1 MKPRCLRRAS
11 AVFALLLPV
20 TIHAQTVE
28 PTQVYGEEIEVRVI
42 NIDVMVTDRDG
53 NPVKNLRREDFEL
66 YENGERV
73 DIKYFSRIDDGRLAD
88 DASPS
93 GEPAPVLTKEDLDA
107 LRTPVT
113 WVIFVDQTNAHPTKR
128 NQALRQLYDFMKRAG
143 TPGDKGVVAAMDGVS
158 FRVRQNPTDNW
169 GDVLT
174 SIEKLQTERV
184 NPGTTVTSAA
194 GIRRDIKNADP
205 RDREIEFIVKD
216 IGNRISYVMQEEA
229 QRTRNAL
236 QALGSLLDVLARVDG
251 RVAFVYVG
259 GGFNTL
265 PGSELTEAW
274 RSYFA
279 EYVGWQGAPRSEDF
293 KIALDQEV
301 LKLFHRLAAAR
312 ITLYSIHVGDSGGSS
327 RAEDPGIVPRL
338 SNAAMRATESA
349 SLGERAAM
357 NEFTSAREIAESTGG
372 MFFTSNPGLSDRL
385 NAVRNDLNHYYSLG
399 YTPGGAPGRVRS
411 IKVRVK
417 QDVATVRHRQAVR
430 ERTKK
435 EREDGAAVASLV
447 QPKRM
452 IVHGAAA
459 SGAGATPAAPVSSR
473 AAAINPLGV
482 ELEADRPRRASSG
495 RDHVLPFR
503 FKLPL
508 DSLRFIPTGRAQRAD
523 LSMHFSLVGP
533 DGTVWPI
540 ETREQSLEIPNT
552 ELSAPDPSSATSYA
566 WHLDLSPLRV
576 KAGIPV
582 MADGMRLVVS
592 VEDRIAQTRSLIAV
606 PVPGGNQ

>member
-1 MKPRCLRRAS
+1 
-11 AVFALLLPV
+11 
-20 TIHAQTVE
+20 
-28 PTQVYGEEIEVRVI
+28 
-42 NIDVMVTDRDG
+42 MVTDRDG
-53 NPVKNLRREDFEL
+53 NPVKNLRRDDFEL

-73 DIKYFSRIDDGRLAD
+73 DVKYFSRIDDGRLAGEP
-88 DASPS
+88 SPA
-93 GEPAPVLTKEDLDA
+93 GAPAPVLTKEDLDA
-107 LRTPVT
+107 IRTPVT
-113 WVIFVDQTNAHPTKR
+113 WVVFVDQTNAHPTKR

-143 TPGDKGVVAAMDGVS
+143 TPGDKGVVAAMDGVA
-158 FRVRQNPTDNW
+158 FRIRQNPTDNW
-169 GDVLT
+169 DQVLT
-174 SIEKLQTERV
+174 SIEKLQTERM
-184 NPGTTVTSAA
+184 NPGSTATAAA
-194 GIRRDIKNADP
+194 GIRRDIKTADP
-205 RDREIEFIVKD
+205 RDREIEFVAKD

-236 QALGSLLDVLARVDG
+236 QALGSLLEVLSRVDG

-259 GGFNTL
+259 AGFNTL

-293 KIALDQEV
+293 KIALDQAV

-312 ITLYSIHVGDSGGSS
+312 ITLYAIHVGDSGGSS

-338 SNAAMRATESA
+338 SNASMRATESA

-372 MFFTSNPGLSDRL
+372 LFFTSNPGLSGRL
-385 NAVRNDLNHYYSLG
+385 DAVKNDLNHYYSLG
-399 YTPGGAPGRVRS
+399 YTPAGQPGRIRN

-417 QDVATVRHRQAVR
+417 QDVAGLRYRQAVR
-430 ERTKK
+430 EPTKK
-435 EREDGAAVASLV
+435 EREDGAIVASLV

-452 IVHGAAA
+452 VVQGNAA
-459 SGAGATPAAPVSSR
+459 SGAGATPAAPVSARS
-473 AAAINPLGV
+473 AAINPLGV
-482 ELEADRPRRASSG
+482 EVQADRPRRAASG

-503 FKLPL
+503 FNLPL
-508 DSLRFIPTGRAQRAD
+508 DSLRFISTGRAQRAD
-523 LSMHFSLVGP
+523 LAMHFSLVGP

-540 ETREQSLEIPNT
+540 ETREQSLEIPNA
-552 ELSAPDPSSATSYA
+552 ELAASDPASAASYA
-566 WHLDLSPLRV
+566 WHLDVSPLRV

-582 MADGMRLVVS
+582 TADGMRLVVS

-606 PVPGGNQ
+606 PVPGANQ